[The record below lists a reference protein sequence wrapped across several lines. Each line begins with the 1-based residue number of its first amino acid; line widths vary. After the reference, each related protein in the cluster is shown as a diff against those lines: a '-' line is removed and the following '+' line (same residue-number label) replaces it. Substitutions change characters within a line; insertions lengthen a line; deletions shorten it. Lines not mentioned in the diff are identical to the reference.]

1 MPMDTFLKEM
11 KEVAMKCKFTNTA
24 ESDGRML
31 DQLILGCAYREVQQ
45 QLISKDEKMTL
56 DEAANIVR
64 AHEAT
69 ESHMATLTQTISRGA
84 ANLFTINSRRD
95 NRQRNHWQGQQP
107 WQGNRQDNGRGHHSR
122 SSRWGQQA
130 PQPQGNRQ
138 QRSSPVLPPGDWGQ
152 QKENQH
158 DRGRRGNSSA
168 SHWRCQGRRGRDRRN
183 RSNSHHRFYS
193 AEESERPESPP
204 CDEFEEQLRFSSIA
218 VHNMNDGVPKWNQ
231 ISVTSSA
238 KTLSKW
244 KDITCKVDTGAE
256 GNLMPLTY
264 YRQLYPKNLD
274 SDRYP
279 KSGCLKK
286 SDMSLTAYR
295 GSNIPNL
302 RQAWLDC
309 RYKST
314 SFKCSFYIADV
325 PGPVILR
332 LPASTGLELVIENCS
347 VATTRKKKQP
357 QPPPV
362 PPRKHI
368 LMTPKSPPSPSQPPP
383 EPPYP
388 LPALPPPTPVPPR
401 QGTVAPLAGH
411 DVSQEPNSSSVPIFD
426 VNRRHVRF
434 ESRVGPTHDLDCYA
448 HTMDYVQPD
457 TPYHQRALIRDC
469 YHMRSM
475 YPECVDDTDRSNME
489 YHISLDSTVASKIQG
504 QWKFPLEVQQPLQ
517 RMLDKME
524 RDLVIARVMRPTDWV
539 NSLVLW
545 EKRDG
550 SLSICLD
557 PTDLNR
563 AIKRDHHPVPTLEE
577 ITPRLCGTAVF
588 SKLGARNGC
597 WHVRLNKES
606 SYLTTFNTPFG
617 HYRYLRMPFGLCMSQ
632 DVFQRHIDDTY
643 HGCNWVTGIDDDIVI
658 YGTNAAEHEI

>member
-24 ESDGRML
+24 ESDDRML
-31 DQLILGCAYREVQQ
+31 DQLILGCAYQEVQK

-69 ESHMATLTQTISRGA
+69 ESHMAMLTQTISRGA
-84 ANLFTINSRRD
+84 ANLFTINRRRD

-122 SSRWGQQA
+122 SGPLGA
-130 PQPQGNRQ
+130 T
-138 QRSSPVLPPGDWGQ
+138 SPT
-152 QKENQH
+152 NQY
-158 DRGRRGNSSA
+158 DCGRRGNSRT
-168 SHWRCQGRRGRDRRN
+168 SHWRCQGPRGRGRRN

-238 KTLSKW
+238 KTPSKW

-264 YRQLYPKNLD
+264 YRQLCPKNLD

-286 SDMSLTAYR
+286 SDMRLTAYG
-295 GSNIPNL
+295 GSNIPDL

-309 RYKST
+309 GYKST

-325 PGPVILR
+325 PGPVILG
-332 LPASTGLELVIENCS
+332 LPASTGLELVIVNCG
-347 VATTRKKKQP
+347 VVTTRNKQP

-383 EPPYP
+383 EPSYP
-388 LPALPPPTPVPPR
+388 LPALTPPRPVPPR

-448 HTMDYVQPD
+448 HTTDYVQPD
-457 TPYHQRALIRDC
+457 TPYHQRAPIRDR

-489 YHISLDSTVASKIQG
+489 YHISLDSTVA
-504 QWKFPLEVQQPLQ
+504 
-517 RMLDKME
+517 
-524 RDLVIARVMRPTDWV
+524 
-539 NSLVLW
+539 
-545 EKRDG
+545 
-550 SLSICLD
+550 
-557 PTDLNR
+557 
-563 AIKRDHHPVPTLEE
+563 
-577 ITPRLCGTAVF
+577 
-588 SKLGARNGC
+588 
-597 WHVRLNKES
+597 
-606 SYLTTFNTPFG
+606 
-617 HYRYLRMPFGLCMSQ
+617 
-632 DVFQRHIDDTY
+632 
-643 HGCNWVTGIDDDIVI
+643 
-658 YGTNAAEHEI
+658 